1 MDDPDLHADRI
12 KLWNE
17 FNTCWLAILQ
27 KQKELTLLMLE
38 SGSHPPPPQS
48 LISAAY
54 LDKMAKDLIRL
65 CDDLEK
71 HGLVDYQ
78 YGVWEE
84 QIIQSTSAFP
94 RGNSFSL
101 TLQVLAE
108 CVDLLEPPAININAT
123 ATAGTGDTGPSLHA
137 TRGTGG
143 APL

>member
-17 FNTCWLAILQ
+17 FNTCWLAVLQ
-27 KQKELTLLMLE
+27 KQKDMTLLMLE
-38 SGSHPPPPQS
+38 SDRPPPPPQS
-48 LISAAY
+48 LISADY

-84 QIIQSTSAFP
+84 QIIQSKSKFSP
-94 RGNSFSL
+94 RQRTPVNLSSP
-101 TLQVLAE
+101 
-108 CVDLLEPPAININAT
+108 C
-123 ATAGTGDTGPSLHA
+123 
-137 TRGTGG
+137 
-143 APL
+143 